1 MLLTCTVL
9 SQLISRFRADL
20 RAANFSVE
28 SLTELW
34 GTEADAALHRGQRV
48 PAVRA
53 LAAAERPSALAL
65 ITLARFFVLGLA
77 VPREAL
83 ELALPSLGINGVIF
97 LKLGEVGN
105 ANEGGNGIRPLLD
118 VRPYSFVDATGIVSW
133 WIASD
138 LGELSIGGIL
148 PVDHVLGIGGASS
161 TLSGLMV
168 SHPVD
173 RALDLGTGC
182 GIQAMHASRHA
193 TVVVATDISVR
204 ALQIAALNAELNDIH
219 NIEFRLGS
227 LFEPVNGERFGHIVS
242 NPPFVITPRV
252 PGVPAYEYRDG
263 GMVGDDLVAA
273 VIAGLADHLE
283 PGGIAQ
289 LLGNW
294 EYRRPV
300 ARASRDGLDRVG
312 DWIAESGLD
321 GWVIEREVQDAP
333 QYAET
338 WIRDGG
344 LRPGAEFD
352 DLYNFWLDDFE
363 ARGVY
368 AVGFGYL
375 TLRAPASGNV
385 SVPLQRSE
393 RLAGA
398 IGSGLGTQ
406 ISASLAAW
414 DWLQQATDDDVSRAT
429 LTLASDVTEQRHYWP
444 GESDPTVMTLH
455 QGGGFSRAIGLDTG
469 LAALVGACDGELSIR
484 AIVAAIAELLEVD
497 EIALSGELLPRV
509 RELVF
514 AGLLRL

>member
-1 MLLTCTVL
+1 MTCTVL
-9 SQLISRFRADL
+9 PHLISRFRADL
-20 RAANFSVE
+20 HAANFSVE
-28 SLTELW
+28 SLTKLW
-34 GTEADAALHRGQRV
+34 GIEADAALHRGQRV

-53 LAAAERPSALAL
+53 LAAEEQPSAHAL
-65 ITLARFFVLGLA
+65 ITLARFFVLGIP
-77 VPREAL
+77 VQRGAL
-83 ELALPSLGINGVIF
+83 ELALPLLGIDGVIS
-97 LKLGEVGN
+97 LELGRV
-105 ANEGGNGIRPLLD
+105 EGADGAGSDIHPLLD
-118 VRPYSFVDATGIVSW
+118 VRPYSFVDVSGIVSW

-138 LGELSIGGIL
+138 LGELSTGGVL
-148 PVDHVLGIGGASS
+148 RVDHVLGIGGASA

-168 SHPVD
+168 SHPVE

-204 ALQIAALNAELNDIH
+204 ALEIAALNAALNDIH

-227 LFEPVNGERFGHIVS
+227 LFDPVRGERFGHIVS
-242 NPPFVITPRV
+242 NPPFVITPRIQD
-252 PGVPAYEYRDG
+252 VPAYEYRDG

-273 VIAGLADHLE
+273 VIGGIADHLE

-294 EYRRPV
+294 EYRRSADRV
-300 ARASRDGLDRVG
+300 SGDGLDRVG
-312 DWIAESGLD
+312 EWTTASGLD
-321 GWVIEREVQDAP
+321 SWVIEREVQDAP

-344 LRPGAEFD
+344 LRPGADFD
-352 DLYNFWLDDFE
+352 RLYNFWLDDFD
-363 ARGVY
+363 ARGVS

-375 TLRAPASGNV
+375 TLRAPATGNV
-385 SVPLQRSE
+385 SVPLRRNE

-398 IGSGLGTQ
+398 TGSGLGTQ

-414 DWLQQATDDDVSRAT
+414 DWLHRSSDDDVARAA
-429 LTLASDVTEQRHYWP
+429 LTLAQDVTEQRHYWP

-484 AIVAAIAELLEVD
+484 AIIAAIAELLEVD
-497 EIALSGELLPRV
+497 EIALSSELLPRV

-514 AGLLRL
+514 AGLLRF